1 MKEKDI
7 FKRDKYQERKE
18 EPQKEPKCG
27 QGGINPPNLRRPL
40 TFGSEVT
47 LTD

>member
-27 QGGINPPNLRRPL
+27 QERKGDVLH
-40 TFGSEVT
+40 
-47 LTD
+47 